1 MQRNPITRR
10 SFLKGLAT
18 VGVGAAG
25 AQILAACAPAAAP
38 VAAPAG
44 GAAAPSTT
52 ESTAAPAAT
61 DVSIRVQ
68 IPPDVGQSAMP
79 RKFSERYQ
87 ADSGVE
93 VVMEEVVYAEI
104 ELKTSTGYISNTNP
118 DLLYGHHRWLFI
130 NFLKGIYMEIDEMLA
145 SDAPADWDDVYPS
158 TIAGNQLDG
167 KNFSVPGVVH
177 PGGNIAVMYNKTMLA
192 EKGLPEPQAGWT
204 MNDWEEL
211 ARAAADPAAGV
222 FGLGFDGMNSFHY
235 YSNTSRSFGAPDS
248 TDSWVMNAD
257 GTALTYNTDLHREIA
272 AWYVKLMDD
281 KVAPRKANAI
291 DGGLF
296 VAGLSAT
303 HATIVG
309 GVTTALAAIDG
320 KFEMDAVLLPVGPQG
335 RQGSCYSG
343 NMHMMSSKTA
353 HPEEAWGLMKL
364 FSSGEAGVSMVLD
377 GKLQPNGHKSAW
389 THPDVVAVNRMFG
402 VTDALLTA
410 GIEPFPMPKNTRF
423 SEANTIF
430 ANEIDLIWE
439 GNETFDA
446 YAATVEE
453 RVNAV
458 LQLERPT

>member
-1 MQRNPITRR
+1 MQRKQITRR

-38 VAAPAG
+38 SG
-44 GAAAPSTT
+44 GAAQAPSTT
-52 ESTAAPAAT
+52 DSSAAPAAT

-93 VVMEEVVYAEI
+93 VIIEEVVYTEI
-104 ELKTSTGYISNTNP
+104 ETKSQTGYISNTNP
-118 DLLYGHHRWLFI
+118 DLLYGHHRWLFSG
-130 NFLKGIYMEIDEMLA
+130 FLKGIYGEIDEMLA
-145 SDAPADWDDVYPS
+145 ADAPADWDDIYPS
-158 TIAGNQLDG
+158 IIVGNQLDG
-167 KNFSVPGVVH
+167 KNFSIPGVVH

-211 ARAAADPAAGV
+211 ARAAADPSAGV
-222 FGLGFDGMNSFHY
+222 FGMGFDGMNSFHY

-248 TDSWVMNAD
+248 TDSWVMNAE

-272 AWYVKLMDD
+272 NWYIKLMDD
-281 KVAPRKANAI
+281 KVAPRKADAI

-296 VAGLSAT
+296 VAGLEAT

-320 KFEMDAVLLPVGPQG
+320 KFDMDAVLLPVGPQG

-343 NMHMMSSKTA
+343 NMHMMSSKTE

-389 THPDVVAVNRMFG
+389 IDPQVNEVNRMFG
-402 VTDALLTA
+402 VTDVLLTA

-423 SEANTIF
+423 TEANDVF
-430 ANEIDLIWE
+430 RNEIDLVWE
-439 GNETFDA
+439 GNETYDA
-446 YAATVEE
+446 YAPIIEE

-458 LQLERPT
+458 LQLDRPS